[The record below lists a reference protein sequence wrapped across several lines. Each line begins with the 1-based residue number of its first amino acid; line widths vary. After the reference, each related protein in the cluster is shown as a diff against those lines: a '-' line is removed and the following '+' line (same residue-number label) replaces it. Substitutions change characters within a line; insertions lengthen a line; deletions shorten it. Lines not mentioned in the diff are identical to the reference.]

1 MVCVRQDSRGW
12 VDTEGQDSCRPCESL
27 NSVTRLRL
35 LKMPL
40 DSLDTL
46 PFAGIY
52 VDEFMFIQCDYEFC
66 EQVFDQLNFCLFQ
79 YSYYRAHDQEVLIQR
94 ITSIIISPQIVNITG
109 ILNRNL
115 TKISICH
122 MVFLVEICLS
132 FILTHAV

>member
-1 MVCVRQDSRGW
+1 
-12 VDTEGQDSCRPCESL
+12 
-27 NSVTRLRL
+27 
-35 LKMPL
+35 MPL

-52 VDEFMFIQCDYEFC
+52 VDEFMFIHSNYEFC
-66 EQVFDQLNFCLFQ
+66 EQVFDQFDQLNFCSFQ

-122 MVFLVEICLS
+122 ISFLVEIIFHS
-132 FILTHAV
+132 F